1 MKGNNNFFTPDN
13 MMTSDSFLH
22 DDSTFIVMGQSP
34 NIVKLDNTVKDKIQ
48 QALISKM
55 INQFQRPTVQQS
67 NNKKVNPFLA
77 ETKNNQDL
85 SKFFGPIESK
95 TTLKKKKTLKS
106 PVKGDQ
112 IQPQNYKQS
121 GLDEANFDF
130 IDDFSSSDY
139 DSLSESDIPKGES
152 REDY

>member
-1 MKGNNNFFTPDN
+1 MRGNNNFFTVDN

-34 NIVKLDNTVKDKIQ
+34 NIVKLDNTAKDKIQ

-55 INQFQRPTVQQS
+55 INQFQRPPVQQS

-95 TTLKKKKTLKS
+95 TTLKKKKTSKITAI
-106 PVKGDQ
+106 GDQ
-112 IQPQNYKQS
+112 I
-121 GLDEANFDF
+121 
-130 IDDFSSSDY
+130 
-139 DSLSESDIPKGES
+139 
-152 REDY
+152 